1 MLQKSGQIT
10 FTDIKNEFGNGNNLS
25 NYYGVADGLPT
36 SGNIK
41 FSDFYGKAKVIRKY
55 ITQSTTNIT
64 LSNYFTNQEWQSP
77 NPKEVVIN
85 DVVVGST
92 RPDWAAINTGSG
104 INSESTLTLVNW
116 GSIQGAGGNSGWWN
130 GGVAIYATIPLRI
143 INNNQIFGG
152 GGFGGTG
159 GRGGQGGGGIVDTWG
174 NIEGPAFSVK
184 NPRTYWTNSLMGDM
198 IDKHHMR
205 TYTVFYW
212 YDNVIYQAVASPT
225 PPTFVDVG
233 GYRYER
239 VSKTDQYGEYCHD
252 YAWTI
257 QRKQKIYYTTA
268 GGEGGWGGLGGN
280 GQGYNQSRADGN
292 WGNGGAAGGQNA
304 GWGGTGGRG
313 GPGGDWGAAGGWGNS
328 GNAGGWGND
337 GSRGPAGGQGGGGG
351 GSGGAAVVCSTGVGV
366 TWVKRGWV
374 LGVG

>member
-25 NYYGVADGLPT
+25 NYYGAADGLPT

-55 ITQSTTNIT
+55 ITQSATSIT

-85 DVVVGST
+85 GDVVIGST

-130 GGVAIYATIPLRI
+130 GGAAIYATIPLRI

-159 GRGGQGGGGIVDTWG
+159 GKGGQGGGGVVDGLG
-174 NIEGPAFSVK
+174 NIEGPAWNFK
-184 NPRTYWTNSLMGDM
+184 QPYTYWTDFTMNNGNITRVWWYGNL
-198 IDKHHMR
+198 
-205 TYTVFYW
+205 VFQQSGSI
-212 YDNVIYQAVASPT
+212 NP
-225 PPTFVDVG
+225 VDVG

-239 VSKTDQYGEYCHD
+239 VSQTGTAYT
-252 YAWTI
+252 WSV
-257 QRKQKIYYTTA
+257 QRRQIIHYTTA

-313 GPGGDWGAAGGWGNS
+313 GTGGDWGAAGNWGNT

-351 GSGGAAVVCSTGVGV
+351 GSGGAAVVCSTGVSV